1 VKFQGDIMIKS
12 TFHTHSRFDD
22 GKEELEAY
30 IKSALDKEFKVFGF
44 SGHAPVN
51 FESNWHIKH
60 EHFDEYISTT
70 KQLKEKYKN
79 RIEIYTGLETD
90 YFDGCTDWRNRKGI
104 DYTIGAVHFLIDDNT
119 GEFLQID
126 GTTEEFEKTLRGF
139 DNDIH
144 ALFKA
149 YFSKIRDMLMKMPPN
164 IIAHLDIIRKNNA
177 NNAFFDEED
186 SIYREEVM
194 KTLEIISLTN
204 TIVEVNTGGISRGY
218 VKTPYPSKWILEA
231 CRDMNI
237 PIMLNSDSHH
247 PDNIDFYFDEAIVLL
262 KSIGINKQRIL
273 YQNEWRDVG
282 L

>member
-1 VKFQGDIMIKS
+1 MIKS

-22 GKEELEAY
+22 GYEELESY
-30 IKSALDKEFKVFGF
+30 ITAALNKNFQVFGF

-51 FESNWHIKH
+51 FESTWHIKP
-60 EHFDEYISTT
+60 EQLDEYIDTIRH
-70 KQLKEKYKN
+70 LKEKYKN
-79 RIEIYTGLETD
+79 EIEIYTGLETD
-90 YFDGCTDWRNRKGI
+90 YYDGCTDWRKKRGI
-104 DYTIGAVHFLIDDNT
+104 DYTIGAIHFLIDEKT
-119 GEFLQID
+119 GKFLIID
-126 GTTEEFEKTLRGF
+126 GTHEEFENTLKGF

-144 ALFKA
+144 TLFRA
-149 YFSKIRDMLMKMPPN
+149 YFSRIRDMLMKMPPN
-164 IIAHLDIIRKNNA
+164 IIAHLDIIRKNNT

-186 SIYREEVM
+186 SIYREEII

-231 CRDMNI
+231 CHDMNI

-247 PDNIDFYFDEAIVLL
+247 PNNIDFYFDEAIALL
-262 KSIGINKQRIL
+262 KSCGIYKQRIL
-273 YQNEWRDVG
+273 YKNEWCDVS